1 MNDAIKIG
9 KDLYRLVNR
18 SAVTLSFLPHAVPLF
33 EADNPL
39 PKEADVEAAELAAL
53 LSQVGEGT
61 TQPLVDSGQ
70 QDAPFMRMTQGG
82 AHEPEPSRSEDE
94 PVRLSYAWVRGAL
107 PAPNPSDCYVVQFR
121 NSTDFIILGY
131 IDRFGRVFSVKSPMT
146 VPPACYPSLAFAKY
160 SKQPQI
166 DQEVGCVQTYDRQG
180 NVSYPA
186 EYRCENNRYTL
197 FDSWF
202 DFSAYDR
209 TMLLDDALARAF
221 LAFVYR
227 PRLTGSGMPE
237 RGLGMV
243 RRLLSEQD
251 ALSALE
257 QVEGETL
264 MAEDDPAMR
273 PPALMSCLAR
283 WLQEAGLQEALTQ
296 SFGVREPQLRV
307 AYPTRYSKMIF
318 VNPTDESILSDRVCW
333 QIESALNRYLLV
345 KQKLAADAVDAAL
358 WQVLSCDQALRTTEL
373 LAQAKDAL
381 HPVDQ
386 AAIKAA
392 GEWAVRSGVARDMES
407 IRSPYR
413 FEAEFRADVSAGV
426 VAFDLLAP
434 DVRMMPVS
442 ARPGSGVPLPSE
454 KRIQMA
460 RDYAMTLGILL
471 AASAFHRGRDVQ
483 RVAVTSFMFSLEDEP
498 DSGPLYQ
505 VVFDRQRFSG
515 YVDLLGDPT
524 PDLEGFFAPFM
535 ADGEM
540 VAAEDGLSLMEDQIA
555 QIPGFEESS
564 YTIEKPNTP
573 SMVYELSSLD
583 PFQGELSLGPQA
595 FDLVKQLPSDK
606 VRYMLPGQESR
617 IMSDFAQ
624 TALGCTTTAGLSVN
638 HDARYRYVAEQ
649 LSEQVAHAQTST
661 ECIRI
666 IRATQEKS
674 DDPSVLEG
682 CNRLMAAL
690 AQDQVDSTDQNQ
702 VVATFLGRDRFLD
715 ALVESRAVG
724 DGDPRRAMAILRAVV
739 DEALAA
745 GVFKDT
751 DTTVHRVFDSTT
763 SRLVYNLVR
772 RGILEVPGL
781 DLSQER
787 EKSVELAPD
796 SFYYCLVDLVRLA
809 GMEFSG
815 ADQVMRYGKI
825 AIALAPTMTAGY
837 RQVARGLMLSGDLG
851 TARTYLLRALRFALH
866 PSDIGMSYY
875 QLGYIEWKS
884 GRYKGAMACYC
895 KSMALFPE
903 LRMQVFAELRQ
914 MLHERRIQLIEGKD
928 ADRVLAQ
935 AGIPVAPNSRI
946 LDALHM
952 ASAAIVDE
960 GLFPSAQNVL
970 STELHYRPD
979 DALSHVLRSLD

>member
-1 MNDAIKIG
+1 MNDSIKIG

-18 SAVTLSFLPHAVPLF
+18 SAVTISFLPHAVPLF

-39 PKEADVEAAELAAL
+39 PQEADAEAAELAAL
-53 LSQVGEGT
+53 LSRVGEGSEQPMVNPDHQDPSFSQLPRT
-61 TQPLVDSGQ
+61 RQEGSDLDPEQTQ
-70 QDAPFMRMTQGG
+70 
-82 AHEPEPSRSEDE
+82 
-94 PVRLSYAWVRGAL
+94 PVRLSYAWMRGAL

-121 NSTDFIILGY
+121 NATDFVILGY
-131 IDRFGRVFSVKSPMT
+131 IDRFGRVFSTKSPMT

-160 SKQPQI
+160 AKQPSM
-166 DQEVGCVQTYDRQG
+166 DREVGCVQAYDRQG
-180 NVSYPA
+180 NITYPA

-197 FDSWF
+197 YDSWF
-202 DFSAYDR
+202 DFSAFDG

-221 LAFVYR
+221 LAFVHR

-237 RGLGMV
+237 RGFGMV
-243 RRLLSEQD
+243 RRLFSEQD

-257 QVEGETL
+257 LIESETL
-264 MAEDDPAMR
+264 LAEDDPAMR

-283 WLQEAGLQEALTQ
+283 WLQEAGLQEAVTQ
-296 SFGVREPQLRV
+296 AFGLRESQLRV
-307 AYPTRYSKMIF
+307 AYPTRYAKMIF
-318 VNPTDESILSDRVCW
+318 VDPTEESILSDRICW
-333 QIESALNRYLLV
+333 QIQSALNRYLLV
-345 KQKLAADAVDAAL
+345 KQKLADEAADAAL

-381 HPVDQ
+381 HPVDEN
-386 AAIKAA
+386 AVKAA
-392 GEWAVRSGVARDMES
+392 GEWSVRSGMARDLEA

-426 VAFDLLAP
+426 VAFDLLSP
-434 DVRMMPVS
+434 DVNMMPLS
-442 ARPGSGVPLPSE
+442 ARPGSGSPLPSE
-454 KRIQMA
+454 KRQRMA
-460 RDYAMTLGILL
+460 RDYAMTLGVLL
-471 AASAFHRGRDVQ
+471 AASAFHRGRSIQ
-483 RVAVTSFMFSLEDEP
+483 RVAITAFAFSLEDEP
-498 DSGPLYQ
+498 DTLPMLQ
-505 VVFDRQRFSG
+505 VVFDRQRFGAYTS
-515 YVDLLGDPT
+515 LLEDSL
-524 PDLEGFFAPFM
+524 PDLEGFYALFDKSPAM
-535 ADGEM
+535 DNI
-540 VAAEDGLSLMEDQIA
+540 DYGLALMEDQIA
-555 QIPGFEESS
+555 QLPGFDETS

-583 PFQGELSLGPQA
+583 PFKGELSLGPQA

-624 TALGCTTTAGLSVN
+624 TSLGCTTTAGLSVN

-649 LSEQVAHAQTST
+649 LSEKVALAKTST

-666 IRATQEKS
+666 IRATQEES

-690 AQDQVDSTDQNQ
+690 AQDQVDPTDQNQ
-702 VVATFLGRDRFLD
+702 VVSAFLGRDRFLD

-724 DGDPRRAMAILRAVV
+724 DEDPRRAMAILREVV
-739 DEALAA
+739 DEALDA

-751 DTTVHRVFDSTT
+751 EAVVHRVFDSTT
-763 SRLVYNLVR
+763 SRLVYNLSR
-772 RGILEVPGL
+772 KGILDIPGL
-781 DLSQER
+781 DLSED
-787 EKSVELAPD
+787 EGKSVELAPD

-809 GMEFSG
+809 GMEFTG
-815 ADQVMRYGKI
+815 ADKVMRYGKA
-825 AIALAPTMTAGY
+825 AITMAPTMAAGY

-851 TARTYLLRALRFALH
+851 TARSYLVRALRFALH

-884 GRYKGAMACYC
+884 SRYKAAMACYC
-895 KSMALFPE
+895 KAMAMFPE

-914 MLHERRIQLIEGKD
+914 MLHERRMHLMEGGEVD
-928 ADRVLAQ
+928 VALAQ
-935 AGIPVAPNSRI
+935 TGIPVAPNSRV

-952 ASAAIVDE
+952 ATAAIVDE

-970 STELHYRPD
+970 STELHYRPN